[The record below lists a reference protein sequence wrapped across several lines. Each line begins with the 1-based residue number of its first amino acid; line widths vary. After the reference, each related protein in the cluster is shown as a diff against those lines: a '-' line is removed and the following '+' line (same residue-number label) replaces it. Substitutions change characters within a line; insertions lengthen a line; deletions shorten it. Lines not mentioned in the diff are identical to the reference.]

1 MTEPEEKHV
10 TRRELSTELRAFR
23 NEMRALLLL
32 TLIVLK
38 FDPPPELTLPA
49 IAAVVAKAAW
59 TAFST
64 RFLNH

>member
-1 MTEPEEKHV
+1 MAEPDEKHV

-32 TLIVLK
+32 SLIVLK
-38 FDPPPELTLPA
+38 FDPPPELTVPA
-49 IAAVVAKAAW
+49 IAAVVAKTVW
-59 TAFST
+59 TAIST